1 VRRLLFVVGAI
12 VLVDTLFFAAL
23 TPLLP
28 HYVDTF
34 GISKS
39 GAGLLAAMYAI
50 GALAAGVP
58 AGLAASWFGVKRLVL
73 VGLTGMVVTTALFGF
88 ANSVWMIDTARFL
101 QGCASSCSWTAALA
115 WLVADTPAESR
126 GRSIGSAMG
135 AALFGALLGPVVGTI
150 ASFAGI
156 GVTFTTLALI
166 GVALA
171 GWVWST
177 PSVHE
182 AKQQPLSMLARALR
196 NRRVLTGVWFVT
208 LPALSFGVINVL
220 APLRLHALGVGA
232 AGIGA
237 IWLLTAGLESGSSP
251 IVGHATDKRGRFT
264 LLRVGLVATATAM
277 IALAVLDTRWWLLA
291 PCVVATGVAVGV
303 FWTPAMSLLSD
314 EADRTGLDYAFGFT
328 LVNMSWGW
336 AQVAGA
342 AGGAALAQLTAD
354 SVPYLA
360 VCGLCVL
367 TLALVWRAPSR
378 ASMPLSA
385 TESTE
390 P

>member
-1 VRRLLFVVGAI
+1 
-12 VLVDTLFFAAL
+12 
-23 TPLLP
+23 
-28 HYVDTF
+28 
-34 GISKS
+34 
-39 GAGLLAAMYAI
+39 MYAI
-50 GALAAGVP
+50 GALAAGIP

-88 ANSVWMIDTARFL
+88 AENVLMVDAARFL

-126 GRSIGSAMG
+126 GRSIGGAMG
-135 AALFGALLGPVVGTI
+135 ASLFGALLGPVVGAI

-156 GVTFTTLALI
+156 GLTFAALALV

-171 GWVWST
+171 AWAWSI

-182 AKQQPLSMLARALR
+182 PKQQPLSMLARALR
-196 NRRVLTGVWFVT
+196 NRRVLAGVWFVT
-208 LPALSFGVINVL
+208 LPALSFGIINVL
-220 APLRLHALGVGA
+220 APLRLHALGGGA

-237 IWLLTAGLESGSSP
+237 VWLVTAGLESASAP
-251 IVGHATDKRGRFT
+251 VVGHATDKRGRFA
-264 LLRVGLVATATAM
+264 LLRVGLVATAIAM
-277 IALAVLDTRWWLLA
+277 VALAVLDTRWWLLA
-291 PCVVATGVAVGV
+291 PCIVATGVAVGI

-336 AQVAGA
+336 AQIAGA

-354 SVPYLA
+354 AVPYLA
-360 VCGLCVL
+360 VGGLCAL
-367 TLALVWRAPSR
+367 TLALIWRIPSS
-378 ASMPLSA
+378 ASPLPA
-385 TESTE
+385 K
-390 P
+390 